1 MGKAAP
7 FEPEKLICAV
17 LYTDAATAEKALRKM
32 REKYG
37 DTDAVSVEYC
47 FSDVSPYYD
56 EEMHGRVYRK
66 IVSFAL
72 CRDPQELTEIKL
84 FTNDLEAQFSED
96 SQRRV
101 NLDPGFIS
109 PGRLSLATTKNA
121 GHRIPLSDGI
131 YAEMTLFYAR
141 GTWNHFP
148 WTYMD
153 FQREDVQAFL
163 ADVRKIYMQQRKEAA
178 QQAKHWTELVEEDKQ
193 VGLSIITDDG
203 ISYVLAVQKINGK
216 YLLYTDEC
224 PLNEAY
230 FDHDSVHAVYYDN
243 VPDMISQYMP
253 RYGAKWEDLGVSK
266 GQKFFNPLLFMNRD
280 YE

>member
-1 MGKAAP
+1 MGIAAP
-7 FEPEKLICAV
+7 FEPEKLICAI
-17 LYTDAATAEKALRKM
+17 LYTDRKEADAALKILR
-32 REKYG
+32 EHYG
-37 DTDAVSVEYC
+37 ETDAVSAEYC

-56 EEMHGRVYRK
+56 EEMHGRVYRR
-66 IVSFAL
+66 IVSFAA
-72 CRDPQELTEIKL
+72 CRDPQELAEIKA
-84 FTNDLEAQFSED
+84 FTNSLEQENAENL
-96 SQRRV
+96 QRRF

-131 YAEMTLFYAR
+131 YAELTLFYAR
-141 GTWNHFP
+141 GAWNAFP

-163 ADVRKIYMQQRKEAA
+163 SDVRKIYMQQRKEAA
-178 QQAKHWTELVEEDKQ
+178 AQAKHWTELLEEGKQ

-203 ISYVLAVQKINGK
+203 TFYVLAVQKLDGR

-230 FDHDSVHAVYYDN
+230 FDRNTEHAAFYGDISE
-243 VPDMISQYMP
+243 MISQYVP
-253 RYGAKWEDLGVSK
+253 RFGAKWEDLNVSK
-266 GQKFFNPLLFMNRD
+266 GQKFFNPLLYLNQ
-280 YE
+280 ESE